1 LLWADTRFDVP
12 DILFHLVYLYN
23 AAGII
28 LFICVIYDPNISI
41 KRRIFAIALDAI
53 CINLSIFSTG
63 ELGAPIFGAYLTT
76 AFGYGFR
83 YGNTYLFAST
93 ITSVLGFSYIA
104 INNTYW
110 SDQPILSSSLLILLI
125 ILPAYASSLVSQL
138 HKAVESA
145 DKANQAKS
153 QFLANMSH
161 EIRTPLNGVIGMSAL
176 LSKTTLTVKQKDF
189 ASSIN
194 ASAKTLLALINDI
207 LDISKI
213 EAGKVNIEKINFDL
227 HSLINS
233 VALML
238 SPQIQKKNVLLNVH
252 ISPEIPFLLKGDIL
266 HLKQILINLIGN
278 AIKFTEKGFIEI
290 YVKHITS
297 ENNNI
302 KLRFEVID
310 TGIGIGEN
318 EKNKLFDKFTQ
329 SDESTTRKF
338 GGTGLGMAIAKQLVE
353 TMGGKIDF
361 SSVLEKGTTFWF
373 ELEFEPQTVISEE
386 EASLHH
392 FSGSR
397 VLIINPIKDKN
408 QTIENYLSLWPIEYD
423 FADNAQEAMDKIN
436 HANNI
441 NKPYIMIM
449 VFRSQLDTDAIK
461 FIKWVNSESI
471 FKNHAFILVNDE
483 SLPESHS
490 SFLLN
495 SGYSTI
501 INSTPDRV
509 TLFRI
514 VHACVAGINTMTSNN
529 EALEQKKEISTELKL
544 NILVGEDN
552 ETNQKVIKNILEYAN
567 HSVTLA
573 NNGEEILDIA
583 EEQEFDLIIVDM
595 QMPVMGGIE
604 AAKLY
609 RFMYPDKKH
618 VPMLMLTANATKEA
632 QEICEKAKLDAFLT
646 KPVEPDKL
654 LETIY
659 SLVSDKKKQ
668 NKIKTKTS
676 LTVIKNKDDSLSD
689 IINVDSL
696 NAIIN
701 MAKDA
706 TFIDKLISEYLNNSK
721 NIINE
726 LKKTSSLSD
735 YDEMANLAHTLD
747 GSSISIGADK
757 LAKTANEICR
767 YARKR
772 KKKETSEHIS
782 LLDNVFNNTESALSN
797 YLNNDKKETI

>member
-1 LLWADTRFDVP
+1 MVAKFFSKIKQRLKSRHDSEHGQHIFRITFGIIWFIYLLWADTRFDVP

-290 YVKHITS
+290 
-297 ENNNI
+297 
-302 KLRFEVID
+302 
-310 TGIGIGEN
+310 
-318 EKNKLFDKFTQ
+318 
-329 SDESTTRKF
+329 
-338 GGTGLGMAIAKQLVE
+338 
-353 TMGGKIDF
+353 
-361 SSVLEKGTTFWF
+361 
-373 ELEFEPQTVISEE
+373 
-386 EASLHH
+386 
-392 FSGSR
+392 
-397 VLIINPIKDKN
+397 
-408 QTIENYLSLWPIEYD
+408 
-423 FADNAQEAMDKIN
+423 
-436 HANNI
+436 
-441 NKPYIMIM
+441 
-449 VFRSQLDTDAIK
+449 
-461 FIKWVNSESI
+461 
-471 FKNHAFILVNDE
+471 
-483 SLPESHS
+483 
-490 SFLLN
+490 
-495 SGYSTI
+495 
-501 INSTPDRV
+501 
-509 TLFRI
+509 
-514 VHACVAGINTMTSNN
+514 
-529 EALEQKKEISTELKL
+529 
-544 NILVGEDN
+544 
-552 ETNQKVIKNILEYAN
+552 
-567 HSVTLA
+567 
-573 NNGEEILDIA
+573 
-583 EEQEFDLIIVDM
+583 
-595 QMPVMGGIE
+595 
-604 AAKLY
+604 
-609 RFMYPDKKH
+609 
-618 VPMLMLTANATKEA
+618 
-632 QEICEKAKLDAFLT
+632 
-646 KPVEPDKL
+646 
-654 LETIY
+654 
-659 SLVSDKKKQ
+659 
-668 NKIKTKTS
+668 
-676 LTVIKNKDDSLSD
+676 
-689 IINVDSL
+689 
-696 NAIIN
+696 
-701 MAKDA
+701 
-706 TFIDKLISEYLNNSK
+706 
-721 NIINE
+721 
-726 LKKTSSLSD
+726 
-735 YDEMANLAHTLD
+735 
-747 GSSISIGADK
+747 
-757 LAKTANEICR
+757 
-767 YARKR
+767 
-772 KKKETSEHIS
+772 
-782 LLDNVFNNTESALSN
+782 
-797 YLNNDKKETI
+797 